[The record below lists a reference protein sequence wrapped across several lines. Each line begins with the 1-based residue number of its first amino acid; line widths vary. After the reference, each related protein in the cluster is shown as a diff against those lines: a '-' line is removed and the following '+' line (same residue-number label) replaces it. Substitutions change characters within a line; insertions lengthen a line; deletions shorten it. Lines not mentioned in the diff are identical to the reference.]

1 MTNEEITET
10 RKEIEFLNQK
20 LKELRKKVKWTTEDA
35 KTAHFLDDA
44 IKSRE
49 LFIQIWS

>member
-1 MTNEEITET
+1 MTREEITEA
-10 RKEIEFLNQK
+10 RKEIEFLNKK

-35 KTAHFLDDA
+35 KTANFLDDA